1 MNSAAETPRM
11 QSRVMQI
18 IKLGLPILIGQ
29 LGLIVVGFAD
39 TGMVGNYSTD
49 ALASASFVNNLFNVC
64 IFACVGF
71 TYGLTPIIGTLFG
84 QNRKD
89 AIGEMLRNG
98 VLTNMLFALC
108 ITAIMTAVYFNLH
121 RLGQPEE
128 LLPLIRPYYLIYLAG
143 VVPVALFNVFAQWA
157 YAIKRTR
164 LPMWI
169 ILASNIINIFGNWI
183 LIFGNWGCPELGLTG
198 AGLSTLAARIF
209 CPAAIIAVMFLRR
222 DYRPYSSAMVSS
234 RITRRSL
241 GVITRTSFPVAMQMT
256 FESGSFTAAAVM
268 AGWLGAVSL
277 AAFQIVIIIGT
288 LGFCVYYSVAAAVS
302 VLVSNAAGT
311 NDRVEMRRY
320 AFAGYKVLL
329 MLAAIASCFFI
340 FRGPGI
346 IHIFTH
352 DPAVESLAL
361 SLILP
366 LVIYQ
371 FCDATQIN
379 FANALRGT
387 SNVMS
392 MLWIAFV
399 SYVIIGLPA
408 TYLLGF
414 PLALGTFG
422 IILSFSVSL
431 FIAAAMFFFYFMRT
445 TRKPDNG
452 KRAVQNC

>member
-1 MNSAAETPRM
+1 M

-198 AGLSTLAARIF
+198 AGL
-209 CPAAIIAVMFLRR
+209 
-222 DYRPYSSAMVSS
+222 
-234 RITRRSL
+234 
-241 GVITRTSFPVAMQMT
+241 
-256 FESGSFTAAAVM
+256 
-268 AGWLGAVSL
+268 
-277 AAFQIVIIIGT
+277 
-288 LGFCVYYSVAAAVS
+288 
-302 VLVSNAAGT
+302 
-311 NDRVEMRRY
+311 
-320 AFAGYKVLL
+320 
-329 MLAAIASCFFI
+329 
-340 FRGPGI
+340 
-346 IHIFTH
+346 
-352 DPAVESLAL
+352 
-361 SLILP
+361 
-366 LVIYQ
+366 
-371 FCDATQIN
+371 
-379 FANALRGT
+379 
-387 SNVMS
+387 
-392 MLWIAFV
+392 
-399 SYVIIGLPA
+399 
-408 TYLLGF
+408 
-414 PLALGTFG
+414 
-422 IILSFSVSL
+422 
-431 FIAAAMFFFYFMRT
+431 
-445 TRKPDNG
+445 
-452 KRAVQNC
+452 